1 MVVGWLW
8 LGGSL
13 LSTLRFYPEIEFR
26 STSKT
31 LQKRAL
37 NLRGRTW
44 DSLDTKRAKKE
55 ERIYPYAG
63 TACRLHSRLSAASW
77 LRFTKLAVA
86 LLGAIDVRIGP
97 LAFAT

>member
-1 MVVGWLW
+1 M
-8 LGGSL
+8 GGSL

-26 STSKT
+26 SSKT

-63 TACRLHSRLSAASW
+63 TACRLSAASW
-77 LRFTKLAVA
+77 LRFTRLAVA

>member
-63 TACRLHSRLSAASW
+63 TACRLSAASW
-77 LRFTKLAVA
+77 LRFTRLAVA
-86 LLGAIDVRIGP
+86 LLGAIGVRIGP